1 MVLTVPF
8 HYIVLTAHLT
18 EVIFLKSKNSS
29 YYRVFRLIM
38 IVTACVLVSLGAVIV
53 SISKAIYR
61 SSELKKIKSAG
72 DLFIS
77 CITDSYSEDK
87 NSYLNSAEYYGYK
100 LASEQEVRIYMF
112 DADGKCLVSPFGD
125 KKNSKA
131 MSKGTMSSLEEDD
144 FLGLNSEFLSQN
156 VPSLMYM
163 TKFFLKDT
171 DNKFTPRYIIAAGTT
186 DNVDNFNIAVLIA
199 YTSSALLLF
208 AGCFIL
214 FRKKIEANMKFE
226 AEFLRIVENY
236 SKDDFSEKIST
247 DISPNLIQIC
257 DLVNTLAS
265 NVEKSEEVSRTFI
278 ANVSH
283 ELRTP
288 MTTIG
293 GFVDGILDGTIK
305 KSRQQEYLILV
316 SQEIQRLRILISSML
331 NMSRFESGTMRPN
344 FQETNLTEL
353 VIKVVLMFE
362 KRIEEKNLQVEEL
375 DSRRITAV
383 ADADLMQQVVYNLVE
398 NAVKFV
404 NEGGTLSFT
413 FDKKDDICIIG
424 IRNTGEGLK
433 DNEIPQVFNRFY
445 KTDSSRGKDT
455 TGLGLGLSISRK
467 IVHLHH
473 GHIVVKSVQGEYT
486 EFQIQIPEDCTLGEK
501 EKKD

>member
-1 MVLTVPF
+1 
-8 HYIVLTAHLT
+8 
-18 EVIFLKSKNSS
+18 
-29 YYRVFRLIM
+29 M
-38 IVTACVLVSLGAVIV
+38 IVTACVLVALGAVVISV
-53 SISKAIYR
+53 SKAIYR
-61 SSELKKIKSAG
+61 NSELKKIKSAG

-77 CITDSYSEDK
+77 CITDDYNQNMDL
-87 NSYLNSAEYYGYK
+87 YLDSAEYYGYK
-100 LASEQEVRIYMF
+100 LACEQEVRIYMF
-112 DADGKCLVSPFGD
+112 DSDGKCLIAPIGAAD
-125 KKNSKA
+125 NAKD
-131 MSKGTMSSLEEDD
+131 MSRITMAELEDDD
-144 FLGLNSEFLSQN
+144 FLGINSEFLSQK
-156 VPSLMYM
+156 VPSMMYM
-163 TKFFLKDT
+163 TKFFLKGT
-171 DNKFTPRYIIAAGTT
+171 NNKFTPRYLIAAGTT
-186 DNVDNFNIAVLIA
+186 ENVDDFNLAVLIA
-199 YTSSALLLF
+199 YTSVALLLF
-208 AGCFIL
+208 AACFII
-214 FRKKIEANMKFE
+214 FRIKIDANIRFE
-226 AEFLRIVENY
+226 EEFLRIVENY
-236 SKDDFSEKIST
+236 SKDNFSEKLST
-247 DISPNLIQIC
+247 DISPNLMQIC
-257 DLVNTLAS
+257 DRINALAS

-316 SQEIQRLRILISSML
+316 SQEIQRLRILITSML

-344 FQETNLTEL
+344 FQQTNLTEL

-362 KRIEEKNLQVEEL
+362 KRIEEKNLQIEEL

-433 DNEIPQVFNRFY
+433 DDEIQQVFNRFY

-473 GHIVVKSVQGEYT
+473 GHIVVKSVYGEYT